1 MEKRET
7 QNNYVIYED
16 EIDLYEIWLKIKK
29 RYKIIVGTV
38 FFFVALS
45 LIYIFIAKPIYE
57 EKFTIKLPS
66 YANAKPLLTPQ
77 EVKGEI
83 RKLDN
88 LARLKRYEEL
98 SFKLN
103 LKKEIVSKMV
113 SIRANSIRGVN
124 DVIEINIKVTDPS
137 IVRLIS
143 LKTIDYLNNKKC
155 TKEFIRTVKS
165 QLEEEINEIEK
176 TIRKLYDIKKIIE
189 SNISKGQPIY
199 FNPADIDK
207 AILAFSNRLY
217 ELKFQLKTLKGFEI
231 SVEPEVP
238 LNPTKPKKA
247 LIIAVSF
254 VSSLFIGIFLALFL
268 EWLEEAKKRHY
279 SNGRM

>member
-38 FFFVALS
+38 CFFVALS
-45 LIYIFIAKPIYE
+45 LIYIFITKPIYE
-57 EKFTIKLPS
+57 EKFTVKLPS

-98 SFKLN
+98 SSKLN
-103 LKKEIVSKMV
+103 LKKEIASKMI

-124 DVIEINIKVTDPS
+124 DAIEINIKVTDPS
-137 IVRLIS
+137 IVKLIS
-143 LKTIDYLNNKKC
+143 LKTIDYLNNKKY
-155 TKEFIRTVKS
+155 TKEFIQTVKG

-189 SNISKGQPIY
+189 SSISKGQPIY
-199 FNPADIDK
+199 FNPADIDE

-217 ELKFQLKTLKGFEI
+217 ELKFRLKTLKGFEI

-238 LNPTKPKKA
+238 SSPTKPKKA

-254 VSSLFIGIFLALFL
+254 VSSVFIGIFLALFL
-268 EWLEEAKKRHY
+268 EWLEEVRIRY
-279 SNGRM
+279 YLDRRV